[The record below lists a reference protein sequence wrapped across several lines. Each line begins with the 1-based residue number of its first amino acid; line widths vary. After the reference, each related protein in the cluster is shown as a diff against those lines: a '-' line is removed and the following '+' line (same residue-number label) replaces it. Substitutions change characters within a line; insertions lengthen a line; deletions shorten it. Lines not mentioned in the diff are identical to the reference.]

1 VLLPSGAEASMLT
14 GQADEADACRS
25 LVERGIP
32 MVALKRGRDGSTV
45 FTADERIDVPSLPVT
60 EVDPTGAGDC
70 YDAGFVVGLLQ
81 GWDPARAARFAN
93 VVGALSV
100 TRQGPMEGVPYL
112 AEVMARM

>member
-1 VLLPSGAEASMLT
+1 VLLPSGPEASMLT
-14 GQADEADACRS
+14 GQADQADACRS

-32 MVALKRGRDGSTV
+32 MVVLKRGRDGSTV
-45 FTADERIDVPSLPVT
+45 FTADESIDVPSLAVT

>member
-1 VLLPSGAEASMLT
+1 MLT

-45 FTADERIDVPSLPVT
+45 FTADQRIDVPSLAVT

-81 GWDPARAARFAN
+81 GWELARAARFAN

-100 TRQGPMEGVPYL
+100 TRQGPMEGIPYL